1 MFNTSTKKASMPK
14 MCSFV
19 FFHAFPSCVYGSISF
34 IPPSERWHL
43 EFVFV
48 FGGLGVGMGVAS

>member
-1 MFNTSTKKASMPK
+1 MPK

-34 IPPSERWHL
+34 IPPSERWQL
-43 EFVFV
+43 EFVLV
-48 FGGLGVGMGVAS
+48 FWGLGVGMGVAS